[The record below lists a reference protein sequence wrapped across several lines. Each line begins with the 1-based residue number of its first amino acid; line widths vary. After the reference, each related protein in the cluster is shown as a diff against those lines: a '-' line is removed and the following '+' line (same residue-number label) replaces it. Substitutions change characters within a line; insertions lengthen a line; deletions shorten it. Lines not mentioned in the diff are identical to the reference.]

1 MSSPTAGRDTD
12 AVLDEIFE
20 TLAELAPEIR
30 ASLPGRRVK
39 SDETNPSGETRLEA
53 DAYADEL
60 IEEALGGIDGV
71 GIYASEEQA
80 EPIDVGDGDVSIAC
94 DPLDGS
100 SNIKPNSPMGTIIAV
115 YEGELPAGGDRL
127 LASGFILFG
136 PILTMDI
143 ARGGTVTEAI
153 VEAGE
158 IDVIDDDVTIPEE
171 PTVYSMGGR
180 APDWTDGFSSFIEEV
195 EDEYKL
201 RYGGAMVA
209 DVNQVLTYGGIFS
222 YPALRSA
229 PNGKLRLEFEG
240 IPMAYI
246 VECAGGASSDGS
258 QSILEVEATEFHQR
272 VPVHLGNEELID
284 RVEAHLADE

>member
-1 MSSPTAGRDTD
+1 MPADTD
-12 AVLDEIFE
+12 AYEAELDAIFE

-60 IEEALGGIDGV
+60 IEAALGEIDGV
-71 GIYASEEQA
+71 GTYASEEQA
-80 EPIDVGDGDVSIAC
+80 EPIDVGDGAVSVAC

-136 PILTMDI
+136 PILTMTV
-143 ARGGTVTEAI
+143 ARDGQVTEAN
-153 VEAGE
+153 VGDGE
-158 IDVIDDDVTIPEE
+158 IDVIDEDVTLPEE
-171 PTVYSMGGR
+171 PTVYGMGGR
-180 APDWTDGFSSFIEEV
+180 VPDWTAGFAAFIDEIEQ
-195 EDEYKL
+195 EYKL

-222 YPALRSA
+222 YPALKSA
-229 PNGKLRLEFEG
+229 DNGKLRLQFEG

-246 VECAGGASSDGS
+246 MESAGGASSDGS
-258 QSILEVEATEFHQR
+258 QSILDVDPERFHQR
-272 VPVHLGNEELID
+272 VPVHLGNPTLIE
-284 RVEAHLADE
+284 RVESTLAAHE

>member
-1 MSSPTAGRDTD
+1 MSNNYEPI
-12 AVLDEIFE
+12 VDEIFE

-60 IEEALGGIDGV
+60 IEEALGSIDGV

-115 YEGELPAGGDRL
+115 YEGDLPAGGDRL
-127 LASGFILFG
+127 LASGFVLFG
-136 PILTMDI
+136 PILTMTV
-143 ARGGTVTEAI
+143 ARDGQVYEANVGDGAI
-153 VEAGE
+153 E
-158 IDVIDDDVTIPEE
+158 IINEDVTIPTE
-171 PTVYSMGGR
+171 PTVYGMGGR
-180 APDWTDGFSSFIEEV
+180 VPDWTEGFASFIDEI

-201 RYGGAMVA
+201 RYGGSMVA

-222 YPALRSA
+222 YPALKSA
-229 PNGKLRLEFEG
+229 ENGKLRLQFEG

-246 VECAGGASSDGS
+246 VESAGGVSSDGS
-258 QSILEVEATEFHQR
+258 QSILDVEPTRFHQR
-272 VPVHLGNEELID
+272 VPVHLGNEQLIE
-284 RVEAHLADE
+284 RVKAHLADE

>member
-1 MSSPTAGRDTD
+1 MPADTSDYEAELD
-12 AVLDEIFE
+12 AVFE
-20 TLAELAPEIR
+20 TLAALAPEIR

-60 IEEALGGIDGV
+60 IEEALGEIDGV
-71 GIYASEEQA
+71 GTYASEEQA
-80 EPIDVGDGDVSIAC
+80 EPIDVGSGEVSVAC

-136 PILTMDI
+136 PILTMTV
-143 ARGGTVTEAI
+143 ARDGEVTEAN
-153 VEAGE
+153 VNDGE
-158 IDVIDDDVTIPEE
+158 IDVIDDDVTLPDE
-171 PTVYSMGGR
+171 PTVYGMGGR
-180 APDWTDGFSSFIEEV
+180 VPDWTEGFAAFIDEIEQ
-195 EDEYKL
+195 EYKL

-222 YPALRSA
+222 YPALKSA
-229 PNGKLRLEFEG
+229 ENGKLRLQFEG

-246 VECAGGASSDGS
+246 MESAGGASSDGS
-258 QSILEVEATEFHQR
+258 QSILDVDPERFHQR
-272 VPVHLGNEELID
+272 VPVHLGNAELID
-284 RVEAHLADE
+284 RVEETLAAHD

>member
-1 MSSPTAGRDTD
+1 MSDTD
-12 AVLDEIFE
+12 HEAVVDEIFE
-20 TLAELAPEIR
+20 TLAELGPEIR

-60 IEEALGGIDGV
+60 IEEGLGAIDGV

-115 YEGELPAGGDRL
+115 YEGDLPAGGDRL
-127 LASGFILFG
+127 LASGFVLFG
-136 PILTMDI
+136 PILTMTV
-143 ARGGTVTEAI
+143 ARDGQVYEAN
-153 VEAGE
+153 VGDGE
-158 IDVIDDDVTIPEE
+158 IEIINDDVTIPDD
-171 PTVYSMGGR
+171 PVVYGMGGR
-180 APDWTDGFSSFIEEV
+180 VPDWTEGFANFIDEV
-195 EDEYKL
+195 EQEYKL
-201 RYGGAMVA
+201 RYGGSMVA

-222 YPALRSA
+222 YPALKSA
-229 PNGKLRLEFEG
+229 ENGKLRLQFEG

-246 VECAGGASSDGS
+246 VESAGGVSSDGS
-258 QSILEVEATEFHQR
+258 QSILDVEPTRFHQR
-272 VPVHLGNEELID
+272 VPVHLGNEQLID
-284 RVEAHLADE
+284 RVEAHLAAE

>member
-1 MSSPTAGRDTD
+1 MSAHSDT
-12 AVLDEIFE
+12 LDEIFE
-20 TLAELAPEIR
+20 TFAALAPEIR

-60 IEEALGGIDGV
+60 IEDAVAEIDGV

-80 EPIDVGDGDVSIAC
+80 DPVDVGDGDVSIAC

-115 YEGELPAGGDRL
+115 YEGELPASGDDL
-127 LASGFILFG
+127 LAAGFVLFG
-136 PILTMDI
+136 PILTMTV
-143 ARGGTVTEAI
+143 ARDGQVYEAN
-153 VEAGE
+153 VGDGE
-158 IDVIDDDVTIPEE
+158 IDVIDDDVTIPDE
-171 PTVYSMGGR
+171 PVVYGMGGR
-180 APDWTDGFSSFIEEV
+180 VPDWTEGFAAFIDEV
-195 EDEYKL
+195 EQEYKL

-222 YPALRSA
+222 YPALQSA
-229 PNGKLRLEFEG
+229 PNGKLRLQFEG

-246 VECAGGASSDGS
+246 VESAGGESSDGS
-258 QSILEVEATEFHQR
+258 GSILEVDPTEFHQR
-272 VPVHLGNEELID
+272 VPVHLGNAELID
-284 RVEAHLADE
+284 RVETHLADA

>member
-1 MSSPTAGRDTD
+1 MSAHSDT
-12 AVLDEIFE
+12 LDEIFE
-20 TLAELAPEIR
+20 TFAALAPEIR

-60 IEEALGGIDGV
+60 IEDAVAEIDGV

-80 EPIDVGDGDVSIAC
+80 DPVEVGDGPVSIAC

-100 SNIKPNSPMGTIIAV
+100 SNIKPNSPMGTIIAI
-115 YEGELPAGGDRL
+115 YEGELPASGDDL
-127 LASGFILFG
+127 LASGFVLFG
-136 PILTMDI
+136 PILTMTV
-143 ARGGTVTEAI
+143 ARDGTVYEAN
-153 VEAGE
+153 VNSGE

-171 PTVYSMGGR
+171 PTVYGMGGR
-180 APDWTDGFSSFIEEV
+180 VPDWTEGFAAFIDEV
-195 EDEYKL
+195 EQEYKL

-222 YPALRSA
+222 YPALQSA
-229 PNGKLRLEFEG
+229 PNGKLRLQFEG

-246 VECAGGASSDGS
+246 VESAGGESSDGTG
-258 QSILEVEATEFHQR
+258 SILDVEPTEFHQR
-272 VPVHLGNEELID
+272 VPVHLGNAELID
-284 RVEAHLADE
+284 RVETHLADA

>member
-1 MSSPTAGRDTD
+1 MSSPTTDRDYD

-30 ASLPGRRVK
+30 ASLPGRRTK
-39 SDETNPSGETRLEA
+39 STETNPSGETQMEA

-60 IEEALGGIDGV
+60 LEEALGAIDGV
-71 GIYASEEQA
+71 GFYASEEQA
-80 EPIDVGDGDVSIAC
+80 EPLDHGEGVTVAL

-100 SNIKPNSPMGTIIAV
+100 SNLKPNSPMGTIIAV
-115 YEGELPAGGDRL
+115 YEGELPAGGDEL
-127 LASGFILFG
+127 LASGFVLFG
-136 PILTMDI
+136 PIMTMSV
-143 ARGGTVTEAI
+143 ARDGTVTEAI
-153 VEAGE
+153 VEDGE
-158 IDVIDDDVTIPEE
+158 IDVVDDDVTIPDD

-180 APDWTDGFSSFIEEV
+180 VPDWTEGFAAFIDEV
-195 EDEYKL
+195 EQEYKL

-209 DVNQVLTYGGIFS
+209 DVNQVLTYGGSFS
-222 YPALRSA
+222 YPALKSA
-229 PNGKLRLEFEG
+229 ENGKLRLQFEG

-246 VECAGGASSDGS
+246 VECAGGVSSDGS
-258 QSILEVEATEFHQR
+258 QSILDVEPTRFHQR

>member
-1 MSSPTAGRDTD
+1 MPTDAGDHE
-12 AVLDEIFE
+12 AVLDEVFE
-20 TLAELAPEIR
+20 TLAGLAPEIR

-60 IEEALGGIDGV
+60 IEEALAEVDGV
-71 GIYASEEQA
+71 GTYASEEQA
-80 EPIDVGDGDVSIAC
+80 DPIDIGSGAVSVAC

-136 PILTMDI
+136 PILTMTV
-143 ARGGTVTEAI
+143 ARDGVVTEAN
-153 VEAGE
+153 VNDGE
-158 IDVIDDDVTIPEE
+158 IDVINDDVTIPEE
-171 PTVYSMGGR
+171 PTVYGMGGR
-180 APDWTDGFSSFIEEV
+180 VPDWTEGFAAFIEAV
-195 EDEYKL
+195 EQEYKL

-222 YPALRSA
+222 YPALQSA
-229 PNGKLRLEFEG
+229 ENGKLRLQFEG

-246 VECAGGASSDGS
+246 MESAGGASSDGE
-258 QSILEVEATEFHQR
+258 QSILDVAPERFHQR
-272 VPVHLGNEELID
+272 VPVHLGNESMVDQLESTLA
-284 RVEAHLADE
+284 AHE

>member
-1 MSSPTAGRDTD
+1 MSRDQD
-12 AVLDEIFE
+12 AILDDIFE

-39 SDETNPSGETRLEA
+39 SDDTNPSGETRLEA

-71 GIYASEEQA
+71 GTYASEEQA
-80 EPIDVGDGDVSIAC
+80 EPIDVGSGDISIAC

-115 YEGELPAGGDRL
+115 YEGDLPASGDEL

-143 ARGGTVTEAI
+143 ARDGSVTEAI
-153 VEAGE
+153 VEDGE
-158 IDVIDDDVTIPEE
+158 IDVINDAVTIPDE

-180 APDWTDGFSSFIEEV
+180 VPDWTEGFAAFIDEV
-195 EDEYKL
+195 EQEYKL

-209 DVNQVLTYGGIFS
+209 DVNQVLTYGGSFS
-222 YPALRSA
+222 YPALKSA
-229 PNGKLRLEFEG
+229 VNGKLRLQFEG

-246 VECAGGASSDGS
+246 VECAGGVSSDGT
-258 QSILEVEATEFHQR
+258 QSILEVEPERFHQR

-284 RVEAHLADE
+284 TVEAKLAAHD